1 MSTDTPAPQR
11 PALQRPKSG
20 SASGRSH
27 AGSILLLLGL
37 ALCWGYNWVV
47 MKIGLQDAGPV
58 AFAAIRCLGGAI
70 ILGLV
75 MLAMRRS
82 FRIVEP
88 WTVAVIG
95 LLQTALAQG
104 LIAMALHGGQAGKS
118 AVLNYTLPVWVM
130 ILGFLF
136 LKERPR
142 LMQWLATLVAFAGVM
157 VMTFLNGRP
166 GSLAPIVYALS
177 ASLCWGAGTVVTQAL
192 MRRHSGRIDTLA
204 LTAWQL
210 FLGGLVLTL
219 LALVVPEAPLHWTT
233 SLILALIYNVGP
245 ASAIAFLLW
254 FMLQQRIEANILS
267 LIVLIVPL
275 VGIAAGWVQLGE
287 QPSEPDA
294 IGMALILAAI
304 AGMVL
309 SQRKRAP
316 AAAVADAA

>member
-1 MSTDTPAPQR
+1 
-11 PALQRPKSG
+11 
-20 SASGRSH
+20 
-27 AGSILLLLGL
+27 
-37 ALCWGYNWVV
+37 

-70 ILGLV
+70 ILGFVL
-75 MLAMRRS
+75 LTLRRS
-82 FRIVEP
+82 FKIVEP
-88 WTVAVIG
+88 WTVAIIG

-142 LMQWLATLVAFAGVM
+142 PMQWLATAVAFAGVM
-157 VMTFLNGRP
+157 VMTFLNGTT
-166 GSLAPIVYALS
+166 GALQPIFFALS
-177 ASLCWGAGTVVTQAL
+177 ASICWGAGTVITQAL
-192 MRRHSGRIDTLA
+192 MRRHNGRIGAGRIDTMA

-210 FLGGLVLTL
+210 FIGGVALSV

-245 ASAIAFLLW
+245 ASAVAFLLW
-254 FMLQQRIEANILS
+254 FMLQQRIEANVLS

-275 VGIAAGWVQLGE
+275 VGIAAGWLQLGE
-287 QPSEPDA
+287 RPSTPDA
-294 IGMALILAAI
+294 IGMALILTGI
-304 AGMVL
+304 AVMVL
-309 SQRKRAP
+309 SQRRKLPVTAQ
-316 AAAVADAA
+316 AEG